1 MEQISLMRVAIDVA
15 LEASPISQS
24 GTMILPSTLAPYCG
38 PAPTLQ
44 SALISWN
51 FDPVLL
57 ACIAVIAVAFHHLVP
72 RAGIWKTGL
81 FLTLLIVAFV
91 SPLCAMTS
99 ALFSVRLAHHILLGS
114 VIAPYVVMFGSPT
127 KRWLAKMPVEAI
139 FFTHTAIYWAWHL
152 PFGYAFAMS
161 GSWQYWLMQIAL
173 ILASV
178 LLWHALLS
186 RSTSVVATASLA
198 LGTMVQMG
206 FLGAILTFAPAPL
219 FEAHFAT
226 TQAFGLTPLEDQQ
239 LAGVMMWTLGFA
251 PYAAVVLWCMRT
263 RLFHSLAAER

>member
-1 MEQISLMRVAIDVA
+1 MQ
-15 LEASPISQS
+15 
-24 GTMILPSTLAPYCG
+24 STLDPYCG

-44 SALISWN
+44 NALYSWN
-51 FDPVLL
+51 LDPVLL
-57 ACIAVIAVAFHHLVP
+57 ACIAAVTLAFHYIMR

-81 FLTLLIVAFV
+81 FLAFLIVAFV

-114 VIAPYVVMFGSPT
+114 VIAPFVVMIGFPT
-127 KRWLAKMPVEAI
+127 KPFLGKVPVEAI
-139 FFTHTAIYWAWHL
+139 FLAHTAIYWAWHL
-152 PFGYAFAMS
+152 PFGYAFALS
-161 GSWQYWLMQIAL
+161 GTWQYWLMQIAL
-173 ILASV
+173 IVASV
-178 LLWHALLS
+178 MLWQALLS

-251 PYAAVVLWCMRT
+251 PYAAVILWCMRT
-263 RLFHSLAAER
+263 RLFQPLAAER

>member
-1 MEQISLMRVAIDVA
+1 
-15 LEASPISQS
+15 
-24 GTMILPSTLAPYCG
+24 MILQSTLDPYCG

-44 SALISWN
+44 NALSSWN
-51 FDPVLL
+51 LDPVLL
-57 ACIAVIAVAFHHLVP
+57 ACIAAITLAFHHGMP
-72 RAGIWKTGL
+72 RARIWKTGL
-81 FLTLLIVAFV
+81 FLALLIVAFV

-114 VIAPYVVMFGSPT
+114 VIAPFVVMMGLP
-127 KRWLAKMPVEAI
+127 KKPWLANIPVEAI
-139 FFTHTAIYWAWHL
+139 FFAHTAIYWAWHL
-152 PFGYAFAMS
+152 PFGYAFALS
-161 GSWQYWLMQIAL
+161 GTWQYWLMQTAL
-173 ILASV
+173 IVASV

-219 FEAHFAT
+219 FEAHFTT

-263 RLFHSLAAER
+263 RLFYPLAAER